1 MSDTEI
7 FHVYNENDI
16 IEHDTEGFGCI
27 CDPIPSIQQYCD
39 EDGNDIDEHLLLIVH
54 RKVEDELEEKSFIKR
69 FFKGFFFLW

>member
-7 FHVYNENDI
+7 FHVYN
-16 IEHDTEGFGCI
+16 
-27 CDPIPSIQQYCD
+27 

-69 FFKGFFFLW
+69 FFKGFFLLW